1 MVREKGNIMSGHG
14 DVFVRAKILVKALE
28 RQILSGDVN
37 EDGLSAVSRLKSMMA
52 VTRAASAAPDSQ
64 NYKKHL
70 NKLDE
75 AVRFYT
81 SAFGLR
87 S

>member
-1 MVREKGNIMSGHG
+1 MPGDG
-14 DVFVRAKILVKALE
+14 DVFVRARILLKTLE
-28 RQILSGDVN
+28 DRRILGGDVN
-37 EDGLSAVSRLKSMMA
+37 EDVQSAVSRLKSMMLVTTVLSA
-52 VTRAASAAPDSQ
+52 VPGSQ